1 MNVNACNEDLFSVFD
16 CKSSTKKEKNWQVF
30 TVLVLMIFCA
40 FNLSMLQNSCFRQT
54 VECTDKLMKQ
64 TVLTRVC
71 LLRSKYYYVQ
81 LCCLWKA
88 SKWFSS
94 SLGVSAP
101 PQVLAGEGKCLAQS
115 PGTCYFGGMQGL
127 AFTYQSL
134 QQWRCGETQVSHQ
147 RAPNMCQHGPLG
159 QWGCPCR
166 YWPVQGSGGG
176 HGIGREEAFQERD
189 RAGLWTDGSRRWI
202 QDPALLPD
210 PSCIPVQHH

>member
-1 MNVNACNEDLFSVFD
+1 
-16 CKSSTKKEKNWQVF
+16 
-30 TVLVLMIFCA
+30 MIFCA

-147 RAPNMCQHGPLG
+147 RAPNMSKSTLQINMGPWDSEVVLADIGQYRDLG
-159 QWGCPCR
+159 GAWDWQ
-166 YWPVQGSGGG
+166 GGG
-176 HGIGREEAFQERD
+176 VPGERQGRTVD
-189 RAGLWTDGSRRWI
+189 RWE
-202 QDPALLPD
+202 
-210 PSCIPVQHH
+210 